1 MNNETQVNRTGL
13 WVRETKNGKKFMGG
27 LLKID
32 EKEYSIRIF
41 KNEKKEK
48 NTQPDYNLFFDLKE
62 EQNTVKEVQEED
74 KTVKLTDEDYDNLLK
89 QNEVEEEQLELPF

>member
-27 LLKID
+27 LLK
-32 EKEYSIRIF
+32 IF